1 MMNLRAS
8 TATFVLLL
16 AGAARAALPIEL
28 EVAAQADAPFGSMQ
42 EWNKVL
48 AEMDLARV
56 RLRGANGGDRVQLR
70 VTGDGARKR
79 YIVTGLLDRQDQL
92 VLPGGKFASG
102 DLAGLKQ
109 YFETLPAR
117 HEEAGIERGRFGL
130 TKEQFEQVFGDLSS
144 EVTEATLDGSP
155 HELVP
160 ALTRKFEL
168 PVRGSSVTQAML
180 HAAPPF
186 RSQMKGLSTG
196 TTLAAVLR
204 AAGLQ
209 FVPKKL
215 GADPLTLRVSK
226 LDAAAECWPVGWK
239 PLATP
244 RQTAPA
250 MYRVT
255 NIEIENFTL
264 DKALAALAP
273 HMAVPLVLDQYTL
286 AERKIDPT
294 KIHARIPRTKTF
306 VRHAVDGMLARGKL
320 AGELR
325 VDDAGQPFY
334 WITQFGKDS
343 PRATEIAHAS
353 APQ

>member
-1 MMNLRAS
+1 MLKPLAL
-8 TATFVLLL
+8 TATILLLL

-28 EVAAQADAPFGSMQ
+28 EVAAQSDAPFGALQ

-56 RLRGANGGDRVQLR
+56 RLRGASGGEQVQLR
-70 VTGDGARKR
+70 VTGEGTRKR
-79 YIVTGLLDRQDQL
+79 YIVAGLLNRQDQL
-92 VLPGGKFASG
+92 VLPGGKFGSG
-102 DLAGLKQ
+102 DRAGLKQ

-130 TKEQFEQVFGDLSS
+130 TKEQFEHVFNDLSS
-144 EVTEATLDGSP
+144 EVTEPTLDGSP

-160 ALTRKFEL
+160 ALTREFAL
-168 PVRGSSVTQAML
+168 PVRGSGATQAAL
-180 HAAPPF
+180 RAAPPF

-196 TTLAAVLR
+196 TALAAVLR

-226 LDAAAECWPVGWK
+226 LDSAAESWPVGWK
-239 PLATP
+239 PLGTP

-264 DKALAALAP
+264 DKALAALAS
-273 HMAVPLVLDQYTL
+273 HMAVPLVLDQHTL
-286 AERKIDPT
+286 AERKIDPA
-294 KIHARIPRTKTF
+294 KIQARIPRTKTF
-306 VRHAVDGMLARGKL
+306 VRHAVDGVLARGKL

-343 PRATEIAHAS
+343 PRATEVERAS